1 MDSILNFIKPE
12 LLILVPVLYCVGL
25 GLKRSKL
32 SDRWIPLLLGAAGM
46 GLSAL
51 YLLADGMAEASIS
64 AVCQRLFAGIT
75 QGILCAECA
84 VYVHQIMKQTGKNG
98 ESA

>member
-64 AVCQRLFAGIT
+64 AVCG
-75 QGILCAECA
+75 LCASNHETDGQKRGQC
-84 VYVHQIMKQTGKNG
+84 IG
-98 ESA
+98 